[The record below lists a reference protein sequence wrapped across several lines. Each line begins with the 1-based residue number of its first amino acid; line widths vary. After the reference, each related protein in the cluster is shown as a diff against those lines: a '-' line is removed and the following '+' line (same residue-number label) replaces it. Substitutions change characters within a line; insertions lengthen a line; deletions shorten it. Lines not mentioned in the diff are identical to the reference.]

1 MDFKKDKRSVILDP
15 YVSFSLLL
23 KLFYEIFQYFII
35 IPILHFQ
42 GMKTYDMTSFP
53 GMKIITYSS
62 GQIVL

>member
-1 MDFKKDKRSVILDP
+1 MDFKKEKRSVILDP

-42 GMKTYDMTSFP
+42 GMETYD
-53 GMKIITYSS
+53 
-62 GQIVL
+62 IVFRV